1 LFETRGGE
9 FDAVCAA
16 ANTLRSSVNGNTIG
30 YVVNR
35 NINYTNVC
43 NYGCRFCAPPM

>member
-1 LFETRGGE
+1 MCARAPMRACSRGA
-9 FDAVCAA
+9 DHAAVCAA
-16 ANTLRSSVNGNTIG
+16 ADLLRRRMCGDDVS

-43 NYGCRFCAPPM
+43 TYK

>member
-1 LFETRGGE
+1 M
-9 FDAVCAA
+9 DAVCAA
-16 ANTLRSSVNGNTIG
+16 ADSLRRMLVGDEVT

-43 NYGCRFCAPPM
+43 TLK